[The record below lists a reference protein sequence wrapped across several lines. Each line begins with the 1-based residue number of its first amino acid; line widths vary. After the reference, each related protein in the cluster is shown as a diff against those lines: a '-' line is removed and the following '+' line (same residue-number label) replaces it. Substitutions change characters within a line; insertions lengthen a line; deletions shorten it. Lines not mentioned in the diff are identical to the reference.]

1 MLNVSDRSM
10 RQEQKRLRD
19 PLSDDRNAQDFL
31 KGFLGKRN
39 DWKIDPLIPLNL
51 FLYLLDAEV
60 AIACICTGAVA
71 STRHPDPIVRPRN
84 LI

>member
-1 MLNVSDRSM
+1 MLNGYRSVS
-10 RQEQKRLRD
+10 QERRRLWNR
-19 PLSDDRNAQDFL
+19 LSDDRNAQDFL
-31 KGFLGKRN
+31 KGFFGKCN

-60 AIACICTGAVA
+60 AIARICKSTVR
-71 STRHPDPIVRPRN
+71 STRHADPVVRPRN